1 MPGALQSGRVILQSQ
16 HEIPF
21 WVSLTIEHFLAWFLL
36 VNDFLKNQPIKG
48 ADIYYMRMIL
58 HDWAD
63 NYCLQILRLLRE
75 AAAPDSRLL
84 IVDSTMSYACEDTT
98 IAKDIPGGSG
108 LVPPEP
114 LLPNWGYANILAH
127 LINIQVLVSY
137 ITDLGQSFTSVVST
151 LR

>member
-1 MPGALQSGRVILQSQ
+1 
-16 HEIPF
+16 
-21 WVSLTIEHFLAWFLL
+21 
-36 VNDFLKNQPIKG
+36 
-48 ADIYYMRMIL
+48 MRMIL

-75 AAAPDSRLL
+75 AAAPNSRLL

-98 IAKDIPGGSG
+98 IAKEIPGGTG

-127 LINIQVLVSY
+127 LVNSQVLVSY
-137 ITDLGQSFTSVVST
+137 ITDLGQSLTLVVPT

>member
-1 MPGALQSGRVILQSQ
+1 
-16 HEIPF
+16 
-21 WVSLTIEHFLAWFLL
+21 
-36 VNDFLKNQPIKG
+36 
-48 ADIYYMRMIL
+48 MRMIL

-75 AAAPDSRLL
+75 AAAPNSRLL
-84 IVDSTMSYACEDTT
+84 IVDSIMSYACEDTT